1 MPVPAPDAPTFDL
14 QAHSVA
20 SDGELEPGEVVRR
33 AAQAG
38 VELLALSDHDTVEG
52 VEEALRAGE
61 REGVRVVTAVEL
73 SAVDGSHEDLHVLG
87 YLIDHRD
94 ATLAERLADAR
105 ADRVARIEGMAAGLR
120 AAGLEL
126 DGSLLDSLRDAGRPV
141 GRPHLAR
148 AVLAAAASA
157 PALADAGIDPGVPD
171 AVGRVIERWLVPGAP
186 AYVPRT
192 RPRVE
197 TAIEW
202 VHEAGGVAVWAHP
215 FWNLANADAV
225 ATALDRYAR
234 AGLDGVEAFYPWHD
248 AEQTALLAD
257 RAEALG
263 LLSTGSTDF
272 HGPGRAEFSAFRGFS
287 LYGREPRLGPI
298 AG

>member
-1 MPVPAPDAPTFDL
+1 MPAPDAPAFDL
-14 QAHSVA
+14 QSHSFA
-20 SDGELEPGEVVRR
+20 SDGELEPAEVVRL
-33 AAQAG
+33 AAEAG

-52 VEEALRAGE
+52 VDAAIEAGR
-61 REGVRVVTAVEL
+61 RHGVRVVPAVEL
-73 SAVDGSHEDLHVLG
+73 SAVDGGHEDLHVLG

-94 ATLAERLADAR
+94 ARLAGRLADAR
-105 ADRVARIEGMAAGLR
+105 ADRVQRIERMAAGL
-120 AAGLEL
+120 ADAGLGL
-126 DGSLLDSLRDAGRPV
+126 DHGLLDDVREAGRPV

-148 AVLAAAASA
+148 AAIAAPGSVAPLAR
-157 PALADAGIDPGVPD
+157 AGIDPAAPD

-192 RPRVE
+192 RPSVE

-202 VHEAGGVAVWAHP
+202 IHDAGGLAVWAHP
-215 FWNLANADAV
+215 FWNLARPQDVTV
-225 ATALDRYAR
+225 ALERYAA

-257 RAEALG
+257 RGEALG
-263 LLSTGSTDF
+263 LLTTGSTDF
-272 HGPGRAEFSAFRGFS
+272 HGPGRAEFAAFRGFS
-287 LYGREPRLGPI
+287 LHGREPRLGPI